1 MKKLTFAL
9 LALAAALAISPAALA
24 DTFTL
29 SGSDISTAFTFTTGA
44 EVAPGIYDVTGITS
58 GTFADPALGI
68 SGNITNLVPATNFVN
83 GSGTLGN
90 GGHYLSPDGLYWVD
104 NLFYASDPL
113 HFSDWG
119 LLFDVTNPSTLATWE
134 INLGSNNGLNWVWGS
149 NSGGYVING
158 SSGVPIVGQ
167 ANVTPEPGSLIL
179 LGTGLLGLA
188 FVLFRNAAKTS
199 SHSVSNA

>member
-1 MKKLTFAL
+1 M
-9 LALAAALAISPAALA
+9 
-24 DTFTL
+24 
-29 SGSDISTAFTFTTGA
+29 
-44 EVAPGIYDVTGITS
+44 
-58 GTFADPALGI
+58 
-68 SGNITNLVPATNFVN
+68 
-83 GSGTLGN
+83 
-90 GGHYLSPDGLYWVD
+90 YWVD